1 MNKFESKDTPL
12 SLPYDSIT
20 VQCVYLCLT
29 NLYTNIWERERVG
42 RVYIADVSPYS
53 ARYPSPGIPSHLGDT
68 AWITWPYHYV
78 SIKIS

>member
-53 ARYPSPGIPSHLGDT
+53 PGIRSHLEDT
-68 AWITWPYHYV
+68 AWITWPYHYGC
-78 SIKIS
+78 IKIS